1 MWSNPWLQ
9 IWSLLLKKSLMENFI
24 FCTMTWLFLLKTE
37 LSNYNGKIFYLFLLS
52 VGILSYY
59 SHNYYLTTYLI
70 TLYCTIKSQLTIQ
83 PKASVQT
90 YYKQTAT
97 ILMAFFIKTL
107 LLVSSSNKLVLKH
120 KISLSHAYVHIYI
133 HTYIHTFFSWIFY
146 VSTKWNDLRILQ

>member
-59 SHNYYLTTYLI
+59 SHNYHLTTYLI
-70 TLYCTIKSQLTIQ
+70 TLYCTFKSQLTIQ

-120 KISLSHAYVHIYI
+120 NISLSHAYVHIYI
-133 HTYIHTFFSWIFY
+133 HTYIHTYIHFSHGYFM
-146 VSTKWNDLRILQ
+146 